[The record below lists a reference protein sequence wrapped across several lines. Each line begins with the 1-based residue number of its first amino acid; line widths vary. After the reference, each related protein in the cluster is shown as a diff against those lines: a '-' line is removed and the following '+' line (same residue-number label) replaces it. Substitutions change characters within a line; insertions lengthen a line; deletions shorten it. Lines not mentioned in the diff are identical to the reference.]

1 MRFRSARKLNQTIA
15 YAVAAMSYMATQPAG
30 ALANNTAICKAAK
43 MPDRYVLQL
52 LRKLVN
58 AEILVSVRGVQGGYR
73 LAKPANKITLL
84 EIVEAVDGPINQS
97 ERVDLPVMPAKAATD
112 MKNAFA
118 AIEGDARKRLASV
131 TLADLRAA
139 KAA

>member
-1 MRFRSARKLNQTIA
+1 MKLNQTIA
-15 YAVAAMSYMATQPAG
+15 YAVAAMTYVAAQPAG
-30 ALANNTAICKAAK
+30 SLVANSAISKATKA
-43 MPDRYVLQL
+43 PERYLLQI

-58 AEILVSVRGVQGGYR
+58 ARVLDSVRGVQGGYR

-84 EIVEAVDGPINQS
+84 EIVEAVDSPLGQC
-97 ERVDLPVMPAKAATD
+97 ERVDLPAMSAKASTG
-112 MKNAFA
+112 MLNAFKA
-118 AIEGDARKRLASV
+118 VEGDARKQLASV